1 MLKLFWNPEQGSARY
16 YQFAHN
22 NQSTKGTE
30 NRFLF
35 IIFNIFLCLYYVNI
49 ICNMFLSI

>member
-35 IIFNIFLCLYYVNI
+35 IIFNILSLYYVDI